1 MLVERTLPV
10 QNVSVR
16 LREWGSGGMPI
27 IFWHALG
34 DHSSMQ
40 MAEVGPILVRKY
52 GLRVIGIDA
61 PGFGG
66 STPPLPDSQYE
77 VSALT
82 AFIANLIDALELDRP
97 AWVGSSWGAYL
108 GVAFAGTHPEA
119 VRAVVLLDGGYFAN
133 PDEPLLS
140 LSLEA
145 LREQER
151 ALPEYRWPSWDAAFA
166 VYREW
171 AEGRWSPELEDYVRS
186 VLREECDEVVSIMG
200 PDVFAAGRYGLLH
213 ADLADA
219 QERLGRTGLPVLLL
233 AATWTGFPDLEEQRE
248 LCLQQFKSRIP
259 LAEVRRVGAPHLM
272 LEAQPNE
279 VAEII
284 GPWLRRAA

>member
-1 MLVERTLPV
+1 MLVERTLSV
-10 QNVSVR
+10 QNVSVH

-27 IFWHALG
+27 VFWHALG

-40 MAEVGPILVRKY
+40 MAEVGPILVGEY

-66 STPPLPDSQYE
+66 SAPRLRDSQYE
-77 VSALT
+77 VPTLT
-82 AFIANLIDALELDRP
+82 VFIANLVDALELNRP
-97 AWVGSSWGAYL
+97 AWVGSSWGAHL
-108 GVAFAGTHPEA
+108 GVAFAATHPED
-119 VRAVVLLDGGYFAN
+119 VRAVVLLDGGYFAD

-166 VYREW
+166 EYREW
-171 AEGRWSPELEDYVRS
+171 AGGRWSAELEGYVRS
-186 VLREECDEVVSIMG
+186 VMREEGDEVVSIMG
-200 PDVFAAGRYGLLH
+200 PDVFAAGLYGLLH

-233 AATWTGFPDLEEQRE
+233 AAARTDFPELEEQRE
-248 LCLQQFKSRIP
+248 LSLQHFQSRIP
-259 LAEVRRVGAPHLM
+259 LAEVRRIGAPHLM

-284 GPWLRRAA
+284 GPWLRRHA